1 MLRLATLLTTLSLYV
16 TQSQSQSCFDTS
28 KEIPCENCDFTLNK
42 RDAEESDR
50 GYVELEPGE
59 WTGRGFV
66 ALSGTGTWSRGETPG
81 KVPYVGLYC
90 PGKKIGRTFKNLVPK
105 REYFISF
112 YAAER
117 QGYGGDEL
125 LTVKVNGHAVADKL
139 SPLDAFTQHTYMFT
153 PDVNGE
159 AAVEFLN
166 DSPPSGC
173 GNPGSASTV
182 LFTLVKVYPTR
193 DCGTGASCHN
203 PLPPAT
209 TYTCRCDAGVAH
221 GKAVVGGAAECT
233 LKDDLPEQI
242 QEVQSQVGAVE
253 RSIGGLS
260 DDITGLQAALK
271 ATRLETEGNIESLQ
285 DRLTAIEG
293 QLASLL
299 AALKVGQVPNSAL
312 EVPADSSSAGGGG
325 GGGADTDAPE
335 IVADGDGSLN
345 FRVQSG
351 KRIAVN
357 GDSVLTADDVT
368 KLIRSAVE
376 AALQNVVG

>member
-1 MLRLATLLTTLSLYV
+1 M
-16 TQSQSQSCFDTS
+16 
-28 KEIPCENCDFTLNK
+28 
-42 RDAEESDR
+42 
-50 GYVELEPGE
+50 EPGE
-59 WTGRGFV
+59 WTGGGFV

-139 SPLDAFTQHTYMFT
+139 SPLDAFTQHTYVFT